1 MTYVS
6 FVLYLSM
13 TPSLV
18 LLVPEESKHTV
29 ILSQD
34 TYSFTFY
41 PKPKIMMQYK
51 ENISCHKP
59 FAYKLILPV

>member
-13 TPSLV
+13 TPSSPV
-18 LLVPEESKHTV
+18 LLVSEESKHTV
-29 ILSQD
+29 IFFQD

-41 PKPKIMMQYK
+41 PKPKIMMQDK
-51 ENISCHKP
+51 ESMMKE
-59 FAYKLILPV
+59 